1 MTTNQTS
8 IEFSSAKYSGIEK
21 GQPFLNLI
29 KITVIRS
36 GNTDNFDSVELHL
49 GNRTAQ
55 EGSDFGGIF
64 PQPIDF
70 QPGGTE
76 KKVYIDI
83 YDDFKR
89 EGTENIELKLIGNP
103 TILGQQYITTVD
115 ILDNESANISFEKA
129 EYIVT
134 EYDPNNPQVAITLT
148 RSGDL
153 NNTVYAEIQLGGGS
167 ANYEEDFSGI
177 IFPELVTFSPWE
189 TTQTIYLSPMDD
201 GLLEGTETLELN
213 LVTNP
218 SFKYV
223 TVGENP
229 SKTISILDNQT
240 AYLEFEQGEYI
251 TSEIEGESNQIAI
264 TINRTGNI
272 YDLIN
277 AEIEI
282 SNISDTSGTNFN
294 YSSQITF
301 NPDETSTTLYLDIPD
316 DNDREGT
323 ETLQLTLQPEMGD
336 NEVVIGE
343 QNTTTVKILDDDVSY
358 IEFEQVSYKVNEESN
373 SSFGNFIEIIAT
385 LSEITDLF
393 AYAEIQIENGTATQG
408 EDFNLLTEY
417 IEFKPGET
425 EKSIYIDITDDGNFE
440 GTENLQLKLVNISGI
455 PDIAIGEKHSTNIT
469 IFDKD
474 IANISFEKAEYIVT
488 EYDPN
493 NPQVAITLTRSGDL
507 SNSVDAEI
515 QLGGGSANYEE
526 DFSGIIFPELVT
538 FSPWE
543 TTQTI
548 YLSPMD
554 DGLLEGTETLE
565 LNLVTNPLFDYV
577 TLGENPST
585 TISILDNQTAY
596 LEFEQG
602 EYITSEIEGEDN
614 QLAITI
620 NRTGNIYDS
629 TNAEIEISNISDT
642 SGTNFNYSSQIT
654 FNPDETST
662 TLYLDIPDD
671 NDREGTETLQLTLQ
685 PEMGDNEVVIG
696 EQNTTTVK
704 ILDDDVSYIEFEQV
718 SYGGFEN
725 NNPDLSRVC

>member
-21 GQPFLNLI
+21 DQPFLNLI
-29 KITVIRS
+29 EITVIRS

-70 QPGGTE
+70 QPGETE

-218 SFKYV
+218 LFDYV
-223 TVGENP
+223 TLGENP
-229 SKTISILDNQT
+229 STTISILDNQT

-393 AYAEIQIENGTATQG
+393 AYA
-408 EDFNLLTEY
+408 
-417 IEFKPGET
+417 
-425 EKSIYIDITDDGNFE
+425 
-440 GTENLQLKLVNISGI
+440 
-455 PDIAIGEKHSTNIT
+455 
-469 IFDKD
+469 
-474 IANISFEKAEYIVT
+474 
-488 EYDPN
+488 
-493 NPQVAITLTRSGDL
+493 
-507 SNSVDAEI
+507 
-515 QLGGGSANYEE
+515 
-526 DFSGIIFPELVT
+526 
-538 FSPWE
+538 
-543 TTQTI
+543 
-548 YLSPMD
+548 
-554 DGLLEGTETLE
+554 
-565 LNLVTNPLFDYV
+565 
-577 TLGENPST
+577 
-585 TISILDNQTAY
+585 
-596 LEFEQG
+596 
-602 EYITSEIEGEDN
+602 
-614 QLAITI
+614 
-620 NRTGNIYDS
+620 
-629 TNAEIEISNISDT
+629 
-642 SGTNFNYSSQIT
+642 
-654 FNPDETST
+654 
-662 TLYLDIPDD
+662 
-671 NDREGTETLQLTLQ
+671 
-685 PEMGDNEVVIG
+685 
-696 EQNTTTVK
+696 
-704 ILDDDVSYIEFEQV
+704 
-718 SYGGFEN
+718 
-725 NNPDLSRVC
+725 